1 MLYGLSY
8 FQLSSLIA
16 GGMLILCLV
25 NQILDASC
33 RLFIK
38 KQASG
43 TLSGNEWQ
51 GVVQPVK
58 TNDNEWQR
66 VTKNVNDW
74 KRMPA
79 SDKTNS
85 NE

>member
-25 NQILDASC
+25 NQILDASY

-38 KQASG
+38 KQTSG
-43 TLSGNEWQ
+43 TFSDNEWQ

-66 VTKNVNDW
+66 MTASNKKCEWLKANDSEW
-74 KRMPA
+74 
-79 SDKTNS
+79 
-85 NE
+85 